1 MVAPGGG
8 DVWDTTRYG
17 DTINERAVRILLECI
32 LVYEIVCIIT
42 VKDSK
47 CDYPAACNAMETLLI
62 HKDHLKAPLMEDLID
77 LLKSN
82 GVCLK

>member
-1 MVAPGGG
+1 MLR
-8 DVWDTTRYG
+8 DTML
-17 DTINERAVRILLECI
+17 ISI
-32 LVYEIVCIIT
+32 LVYEMFCIAT

-82 GVCLK
+82 GVRLK